1 MLMAECYFGSTRHRS
16 LELQLRGLGL
26 QAVNGSRRIAYARG
40 TFEPGRNGWN
50 FSSSFAS
57 VL

>member
-1 MLMAECYFGSTRHRS
+1 MAESYFESTRHRS

-26 QAVNGSRRIAYARG
+26 QAVYGSRRIAFARG

-50 FSSSFAS
+50 FSSPFAG